1 MQSDVWRSSAISVHR
16 QGSHVMSG
24 YADDSQVWLVKKGLR
39 FSARAGVQSVYLNI
53 ASLDE
58 TSKRKRMRSLWAGQL
73 KKTRTTHV
81 HGVPREELR

>member
-16 QGSHVMSG
+16 QGSHAMSG

-39 FSARAGVQSVYLNI
+39 FSARVGVQSVYLNI
-53 ASLDE
+53 ASSDE
-58 TSKRKRMRSLWAGQL
+58 TSKRKRSLWAGQL
-73 KKTRTTHV
+73 KKIRTTHV

>member
-16 QGSHVMSG
+16 QGSHAMSG
-24 YADDSQVWLVKKGLR
+24 YPDDSQVWLVKKGLR
-39 FSARAGVQSVYLNI
+39 FSARAEVQNVYLNI

-58 TSKRKRMRSLWAGQL
+58 TSKRKRKRSLWVGQL

>member
-16 QGSHVMSG
+16 QGSHVMSR
-24 YADDSQVWLVKKGLR
+24 YADDSQVWLDQKGLT